1 MIKASLVRMLK
12 NFLSNIES
20 LRITF
25 LFAALI
31 EIPRIAT
38 AFQVIHE
45 NTVFSV
51 PLALMFAYAV
61 SESWDAYF
69 KNPKRYLLLFLNTF
83 SLFCSIIIIAPT
95 LLYIVKFRNTDV
107 DLTKVFNY
115 SNDTIFWFYV
125 CTIAISTFLPLIV
138 LAAVDA
144 EHKPK
149 SETKDKEPL
158 INPIHI
164 PSPTSEVIPLVI
176 TNEKID
182 VEPFNT
188 TEEVAVATEE
198 SLILTS
204 IENYGKTA
212 EEISADTGIE
222 VSKLISGRRWGLL
235 RKLVKDGK
243 IVKTGERY
251 ELRK

>member
-12 NFLSNIES
+12 NFLGNIEN

-138 LAAVDA
+138 LAAVDS
-144 EHKPK
+144 ESKPK
-149 SETKDKEPL
+149 QQEPM
-158 INPIHI
+158 INPIHL
-164 PSPTSEVIPLVI
+164 PSPTTAEREYILP
-176 TNEKID
+176 T
-182 VEPFNT
+182 VEPVESEPT
-188 TEEVAVATEE
+188 DVAVPTEE

-204 IENYGKTA
+204 LENYGKTV
-212 EEISADTGIE
+212 EELSADTGIE
-222 VSKLISGRRWGLL
+222 VSKLVSGTRWGLL
-235 RKLVKDGK
+235 RKLMREGK
-243 IVKTGERY
+243 VVKTGNKY
-251 ELRK
+251 EIQ